1 MKKVLV
7 ASIVMVGLLSGCQS
21 DTAQDKKITALEQK
35 VEQLSSDFASA
46 KMNTMNAQAEAERAN
61 KRIDNIATSYK
72 K

>member
-7 ASIVMVGLLSGCQS
+7 ASIVMAGLLSGCQS
-21 DTAQDKKITALEQK
+21 DVAQDNKIAALEQK
-35 VEQLSSDFASA
+35 VEQLSADFASA
-46 KMNTMNAQAEAERAN
+46 KMGTMNAQAEAERAN